1 MFQHQTSFRVAKRN
15 RTCCWRRARHDSSP
29 GLAGALLEIA
39 SRRYGMFLK
48 KFGRDPKPD
57 EPLFFDPACEL
68 PTLADASEIRR
79 QVIDAARDA
88 RVNADL
94 VLEFL
99 RLKEVSLT

>member
-1 MFQHQTSFRVAKRN
+1 MFQNRTSLRVAKRH
-15 RTCCWRRARHDSSP
+15 RTRCWRRARHDSSP
-29 GLAGALLEIA
+29 GLAAALLEVA

-57 EPLFFDPACEL
+57 EPLFFDPACEC
-68 PTLADASEIRR
+68 PILADAGEIRR

-99 RLKEVSLT
+99 RLKEVRLT